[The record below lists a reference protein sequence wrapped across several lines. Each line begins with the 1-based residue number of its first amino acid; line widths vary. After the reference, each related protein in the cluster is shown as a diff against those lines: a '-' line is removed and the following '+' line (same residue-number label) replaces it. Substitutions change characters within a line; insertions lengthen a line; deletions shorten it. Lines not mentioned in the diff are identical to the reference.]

1 MHECADGKGIET
13 WKEPT
18 RACVFLTVVFRYFI
32 LGTYERWKKQKETW
46 YLGGFTLVF
55 VVGSIYSFPF
65 FSLFFTHRVVNHI
78 YIYIFHMF
86 TIMVTTIINKLYI
99 YWYIVIILFAL
110 FAFIIVIFSQKIER
124 VPFAPG
130 LSSSVDVTSHFVTP
144 R

>member
-1 MHECADGKGIET
+1 MRA
-13 WKEPT
+13 WKME
-18 RACVFLTVVFRYFI
+18 RDRNLK
-32 LGTYERWKKQKETW
+32 GTYSVLVFFWQWYFGISSSAHKWKMKETKRNMILRRI
-46 YLGGFTLVF
+46 YSGF
-55 VVGSIYSFPF
+55 VVGSVYSFPF

-86 TIMVTTIINKLYI
+86 TIMVTTTINKLYI

-110 FAFIIVIFSQKIER
+110 FAFIIVIFSQKIAR